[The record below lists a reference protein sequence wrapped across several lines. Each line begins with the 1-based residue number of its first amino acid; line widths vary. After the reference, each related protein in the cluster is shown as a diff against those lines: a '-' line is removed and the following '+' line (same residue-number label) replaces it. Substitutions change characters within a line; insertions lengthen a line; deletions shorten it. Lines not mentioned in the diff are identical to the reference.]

1 MTKKTFLLVAL
12 VAALAAPVAYGL
24 STSPEVPPS
33 VGQAPRAEGPRDER
47 GPRRFREGAP
57 ESLPERA
64 RIEDRAGDE
73 LRGSERGERGERGVR
88 GERGFRRERGVR
100 GERGF
105 HGEPGERGRERGV
118 RGERGER
125 GARFAEHLSTE
136 LGLTAEQAA
145 QVQAVFESHRG
156 ARGANRDLPPE
167 ERRAAREARR
177 AQIDAELAQILTPEQ
192 QTRFTEL
199 RAERRE
205 RFEAREGRRTRGE
218 AESRYRGGVDNRG
231 I

>member
-24 STSPEVPPS
+24 STAPEAPPS

-64 RIEDRAGDE
+64 QAEDRSVEGA
-73 LRGSERGERGERGVR
+73 RGS
-88 GERGFRRERGVR
+88 
-100 GERGF
+100 
-105 HGEPGERGRERGV
+105 ERGRERGV
-118 RGERGER
+118 RGERGARGEPGERGHERGVRGERGRGERTRGER

-177 AQIDAELAQILTPEQ
+177 AQIDAELAEILTPEQ

-205 RFEAREGRRTRGE
+205 RFEARGARGEARTRNE

>member
-24 STSPEVPPS
+24 STAPEAPPS

-64 RIEDRAGDE
+64 QAEDRSVE
-73 LRGSERGERGERGVR
+73 GVR
-88 GERGFRRERGVR
+88 GS
-100 GERGF
+100 
-105 HGEPGERGRERGV
+105 ERGRERGV
-118 RGERGER
+118 RGERGARGEPGERGHERGVRGERGRGERTRGER

-177 AQIDAELAQILTPEQ
+177 AQIDAELAEILTPEQ

-205 RFEAREGRRTRGE
+205 RFEARGARGEARTRNE

>member
-24 STSPEVPPS
+24 STAPEAPPS

-64 RIEDRAGDE
+64 QAEG
-73 LRGSERGERGERGVR
+73 LRGSERGRERGERGVR
-88 GERGFRRERGVR
+88 GERGAHGERGVR
-100 GERGF
+100 GERA
-105 HGEPGERGRERGV
+105 HGEPGDRGRERGV
-118 RGERGER
+118 RGERGRGQR

-136 LGLTAEQAA
+136 LGLTAEQAT

-205 RFEAREGRRTRGE
+205 RFEAREGRTRGG

>member
-24 STSPEVPPS
+24 STASEAPPS
-33 VGQAPRAEGPRDER
+33 VGQAPRSEGPRDER

-64 RIEDRAGDE
+64 QTDG
-73 LRGSERGERGERGVR
+73 LRGSERGRERGERGVR
-88 GERGFRRERGVR
+88 GVRAHGERGARGEPGERGHERGVR
-100 GERGF
+100 GERGR
-105 HGEPGERGRERGV
+105 GERT
-118 RGERGER
+118 RGER

-205 RFEAREGRRTRGE
+205 RFETRGARGEARTRNE

>member
-24 STSPEVPPS
+24 STSPEAPPS

-57 ESLPERA
+57 ESLAPRA
-64 RIEDRAGDE
+64 RTEDRADGP
-73 LRGSERGERGERGVR
+73 RGSERGRERGERGVRGERGERGVR
-88 GERGFRRERGVR
+88 GE
-100 GERGF
+100 
-105 HGEPGERGRERGV
+105 PGERGRERGE
-118 RGERGER
+118 RGRGER

>member
-73 LRGSERGERGERGVR
+73 LRGSERGERG
-88 GERGFRRERGVR
+88 ERGVR

>member
-24 STSPEVPPS
+24 STSPEAPPS

-64 RIEDRAGDE
+64 RTEDRAGDE
-73 LRGSERGERGERGVR
+73 LRGSERGRERGERGVR
-88 GERGFRRERGVR
+88 GERGIR
-100 GERGF
+100 GERVE
-105 HGEPGERGRERGV
+105 GERGERGRERGV
-118 RGERGER
+118 RGERGRGER

-136 LGLTAEQAA
+136 LGLTTEQAA

-156 ARGANRDLPPE
+156 ARGQNRDLPPE

-177 AQIDAELAQILTPEQ
+177 AQIDAELAEILTPEQ

-205 RFEAREGRRTRGE
+205 RFEAREGRREGRTRGE

>member
-1 MTKKTFLLVAL
+1 
-12 VAALAAPVAYGL
+12 
-24 STSPEVPPS
+24 
-33 VGQAPRAEGPRDER
+33 
-47 GPRRFREGAP
+47 
-57 ESLPERA
+57 
-64 RIEDRAGDE
+64 
-73 LRGSERGERGERGVR
+73 
-88 GERGFRRERGVR
+88 
-100 GERGF
+100 
-105 HGEPGERGRERGV
+105 
-118 RGERGER
+118 
-125 GARFAEHLSTE
+125 
-136 LGLTAEQAA
+136 
-145 QVQAVFESHRG
+145 VFESHRG

-205 RFEAREGRRTRGE
+205 RFEAREGRREGRTRGE